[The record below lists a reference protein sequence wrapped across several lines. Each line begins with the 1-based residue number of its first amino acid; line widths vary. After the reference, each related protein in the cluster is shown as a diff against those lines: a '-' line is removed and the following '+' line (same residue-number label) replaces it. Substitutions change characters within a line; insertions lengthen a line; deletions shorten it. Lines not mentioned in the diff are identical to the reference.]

1 MLHVEDPTDP
11 RLDDY
16 RHLNDAAARRA
27 ADPEGAPHGVVVVEG
42 AVALEQLLSS
52 DLQVRSVLLS
62 PTRAAAL
69 SDRLTGVDTVYVA
82 AREVLAAVAGFDVH
96 RGVLAAAARPAPAD
110 PAAVIGAAVVGAAV
124 VGAAV
129 VGAAVVGTA
138 QRLVVLEG
146 LSDNENVGAVFRNAA
161 ALGIDAV
168 LLDGTCTDPLYR
180 RSIRVSS
187 GWTLRLP
194 FARAGS
200 SAELLALLGAAG
212 VRTLALTPAPEAV
225 PVDAAAD
232 RGLFDGAVAFVVGAE
247 GPGLSAATI
256 AACDAA
262 VRVPMAAGVDSLNV
276 ATSLAVVAAFAAAR
290 RNWSP

>member
-52 DLQVRSVLLS
+52 ELQVRSVLLS

-124 VGAAV
+124 VGTAV
-129 VGAAVVGTA
+129 VGSS

>member
-1 MLHVEDPTDP
+1 VLHVEDPTDP

-52 DLQVRSVLLS
+52 ELQVRSVLLS

-124 VGAAV
+124 VGTAV
-129 VGAAVVGTA
+129 VGSS

>member
-1 MLHVEDPTDP
+1 VLHVEDPTDP

-52 DLQVRSVLLS
+52 ELQVRSVLLS

-82 AREVLAAVAGFDVH
+82 AREVLTAVAGFDVH

-110 PAAVIGAAVVGAAV
+110 PAAVIGAAVVGSS
-124 VGAAV
+124 
-129 VGAAVVGTA
+129 

-161 ALGIDAV
+161 ALGLDAV
-168 LLDGTCTDPLYR
+168 LLDGACTDPLYR

-194 FARAGS
+194 FARASS

-256 AACDAA
+256 ATCDAA

>member
-27 ADPEGAPHGVVVVEG
+27 MDAEGAPHGVVIIEG
-42 AVALEQLLSS
+42 TVALEQLLSS
-52 DLQVRSVLLS
+52 ELQVRSVLLS

-69 SDRLTGVDTVYVA
+69 SNHLTGVDTVYVA

-110 PAAVIGAAVVGAAV
+110 PAAVIGAAVVGSS
-124 VGAAV
+124 
-129 VGAAVVGTA
+129 

-168 LLDGTCTDPLYR
+168 LLDGACTDPLYR

-194 FARAGS
+194 FARASS

-232 RGLFDGAVAFVVGAE
+232 RGLFDGPVAFVIGAE

>member
-52 DLQVRSVLLS
+52 ELQVRSVLLS

-124 VGAAV
+124 VG
-129 VGAAVVGTA
+129 TA
-138 QRLVVLEG
+138 RRLVVLEG

>member
-1 MLHVEDPTDP
+1 MLRVEDPTDP

-27 ADPEGAPHGVVVVEG
+27 ADPQGAPHGVVVVEG

-52 DLQVRSVLLS
+52 ELQLRSVLLS

-69 SDRLTGVDTVYVA
+69 SDRLTGIEPVYVA
-82 AREVLAAVAGFDVH
+82 PREVLAAVAGFDVH
-96 RGVLAAAARPAPAD
+96 RGVLAAAARPVPAD
-110 PAAVIGAAVVGAAV
+110 PAAVIGAAH
-124 VGAAV
+124 
-129 VGAAVVGTA
+129 
-138 QRLVVLEG
+138 RLVVLEG

-168 LLDGTCTDPLYR
+168 LLDGACTDPLYR

-200 SAELLALLGAAG
+200 SLELLALLGAAG
-212 VRTLALTPAPEAV
+212 VRTLALTPAPGAV
-225 PVDAAAD
+225 AVDEAAD

-247 GPGLSAATI
+247 GPGLAVATI

-290 RNWSP
+290 RDWSP

>member
-1 MLHVEDPTDP
+1 VLHVEDPTDP

-52 DLQVRSVLLS
+52 ELQVRSVLLS

-124 VGAAV
+124 VG
-129 VGAAVVGTA
+129 TA
-138 QRLVVLEG
+138 RRLVVLEG